1 MGNGTRILA
10 LCALGC
16 AWLAQAQEAS
26 NASYD
31 GTWSMKGVNA
41 NGQSIDSELVR
52 KGGGGT
58 WRFFPVGKQKAKDN
72 GCIMKPFPVSV
83 TKSTAD
89 ELTFHVKGPAI
100 MLGCNELT
108 ATLKRLDANTLDGT
122 TDGQSKLHIERKLC
136 AVFAGE
142 HCL

>member
-10 LCALGC
+10 LCALGG
-16 AWLAQAQEAS
+16 ALFAQAQEAS

-41 NGQSIDSELVR
+41 NGQSIDSELVL
-52 KGGGGT
+52 KGDGGT

-72 GCIMKPFPVSV
+72 ACIMKPFPVSV

-89 ELTFHVKGPAI
+89 ELTFHVNGPAVL
-100 MLGCNELT
+100 LGCNEFT

-122 TDGQSKLHIERKLC
+122 TDGQSKLHLERK
-136 AVFAGE
+136 
-142 HCL
+142 